1 MCASGLGGRV
11 AALPAPPS
19 PRRGFP
25 SGTLAV
31 VRPRATT
38 PIAPLHDLQPVSS
51 HSSTWLV
58 GRWVRWGADRLNAID
73 GAAAAAKPKLEK
85 AVADRV
91 GRLTVAIQR
100 EFLAQVPPLEVYLAD
115 RAFELDELR
124 NASAEARAA
133 DAMRKTAEAD
143 ESKSVARRS
152 KTTETT
158 EESSPPETPASAS
171 ESARRKM
178 IDFFTKGG
186 HEKAARAATEE
197 GEEARAGEEERAGEE
212 SARGPAEMTRGLG
225 ELAAREPSASPP
237 GPDVEE
243 RTTAPRPSRETTKER
258 QTRWAREGASL
269 AASLAAPSTTP
280 ASRSP
285 NAAPRSKKP
294 SAAASRRRASAAAP
308 VAAAPTRL
316 APAGLVTAKPT
327 RTTLAAPAAETM
339 DRRGSASERPR
350 RRADADENR
359 RPNEQTNA
367 RNRPGRRA
375 SRRGDAGGGHD
386 SAVPTPASIA
396 EGTPSKRRALRDV
409 SNAVGGGVLGSFG
422 AREPEGGGGKTGVAY
437 AARGPARAMIERLR
451 AAATSAAQAVAELTE
466 ASYEGGLEFEGT
478 AVRRKED
485 KVRVEEVVTVSA
497 DGADVTVQTREVAV
511 AGKQI

>member
-85 AVADRV
+85 AVADRI

-133 DAMRKTAEAD
+133 DATRKTAEAD
-143 ESKSVARRS
+143 ESESVARRS

-197 GEEARAGEEERAGEE
+197 GEEERAREEERAGEE
-212 SARGPAEMTRGLG
+212 SARGPAEMARGPG

-243 RTTAPRPSRETTKER
+243 GTTAPRPSRESAKER

-269 AASLAAPSTTP
+269 ARVSGGPLGAP

-285 NAAPRSKKP
+285 NAAPRSSRLRRLLAAARAPRRRWPPRRRGSHPRDSSPRNRPERRSPRPRRRRWTGAGRRP
-294 SAAASRRRASAAAP
+294 SAP
-308 VAAAPTRL
+308 AAAPTPTKIDDRTNKQTR
-316 APAGLVTAKPT
+316 AIDRAGARPGGGTPAEDTILPCLLPP
-327 RTTLAAPAAETM
+327 RS
-339 DRRGSASERPR
+339 RRAR
-350 RRADADENR
+350 RRSA
-359 RPNEQTNA
+359 A
-367 RNRPGRRA
+367 RFET
-375 SRRGDAGGGHD
+375 S
-386 SAVPTPASIA
+386 PTPSEAAS
-396 EGTPSKRRALRDV
+396 SDR
-409 SNAVGGGVLGSFG
+409 S
-422 AREPEGGGGKTGVAY
+422 ARENP
-437 AARGPARAMIERLR
+437 R
-451 AAATSAAQAVAELTE
+451 AAAGKR
-466 ASYEGGLEFEGT
+466 ASPTRRG
-478 AVRRKED
+478 VRRG
-485 KVRVEEVVTVSA
+485 R
-497 DGADVTVQTREVAV
+497 
-511 AGKQI
+511 